1 MKKTTLLSLLAAA
14 MLPLAAS
21 GQEQAQPLTS
31 ADATALFRRIDV
43 NKDHQVTQAEV
54 RPHGLTGPKFM
65 AHDYNGDGQ
74 LNESEFLVAYKQM
87 AQANGGAIARDLA
100 LQTARIQAAQRIAA
114 KEAADLKEK
123 RAKHKRLQEAKAA
136 KEAAR
141 IQAKRKAEAQQK
153 RAELIRQAK
162 QKEEQRPSRRKP

>member
-1 MKKTTLLSLLAAA
+1 MKKTTLISLLAAA

-43 NKDHQVTQAEV
+43 NKD
-54 RPHGLTGPKFM
+54 
-65 AHDYNGDGQ
+65 
-74 LNESEFLVAYKQM
+74 
-87 AQANGGAIARDLA
+87 
-100 LQTARIQAAQRIAA
+100 QRIAA

-123 RAKHKRLQEAKAA
+123 RAMHKRLQEAKAA